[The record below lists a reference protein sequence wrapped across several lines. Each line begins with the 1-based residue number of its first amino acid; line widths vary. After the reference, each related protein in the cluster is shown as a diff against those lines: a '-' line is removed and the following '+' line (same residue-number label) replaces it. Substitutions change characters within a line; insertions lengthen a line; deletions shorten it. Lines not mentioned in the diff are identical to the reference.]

1 MDYFSELLESYSK
14 LRKRTFKLTY
24 ITEAEEKTDVSK
36 YVEELKAAF
45 QKALNGED
53 QIGVGKKGNIN
64 FEYREPSEFGQPA
77 VKVSGSNLGEKIYT
91 ANEWSSLNWGNKL
104 SKGYKIL
111 AAWASPADEGSSDEA
126 ADDAAT
132 QRANDAAQA
141 ELDAQQAEQERLAKL
156 EQLGGAF
163 ELAGRSP

>member
-36 YVEELKAAF
+36 YVEEVKAAF

-77 VKVSGSNLGEKIYT
+77 VKASGSNLGVEFF
-91 ANEWSSLNWGNKL
+91 KL
-104 SKGYKIL
+104 G
-111 AAWASPADEGSSDEA
+111 
-126 ADDAAT
+126 
-132 QRANDAAQA
+132 
-141 ELDAQQAEQERLAKL
+141 EQT
-156 EQLGGAF
+156 F
-163 ELAGRSP
+163 